1 MVVKEAEILRLEN
14 LTVWA
19 GRVPL
24 IQDFEMTLS
33 SGELLALLGPSGSG
47 KTTLLRSIAGL
58 VDPKS
63 GSVLFHGKNPSE
75 IGWPEY
81 RRSVTYIDQYPVLF
95 KDTVRENLER
105 PFKYAVTKEDF
116 PIDLATDLLKRLNLN
131 SGIMDK
137 NAADLSGG
145 EQQRICLI
153 RALLT
158 GPKVLLLDEPTGS
171 LDEHSEGTVEDL
183 LREEARQRG
192 MAAVVVTH
200 DKRLADRLCDRT
212 IDIVPYMTHGTA
224 RNFEEF

>member
-1 MVVKEAEILRLEN
+1 MVVQEAEILRLEN

-24 IQDFEMTLS
+24 IQDFNMALN

-58 VDPKS
+58 IDPKS
-63 GSVLFHGKNPSE
+63 GSVLFQGKDPSE
-75 IGWPEY
+75 YGWPEY
-81 RRSVTYIDQYPVLF
+81 RRSVVYIEQYPVLF
-95 KDTVRENLER
+95 KESVRDNLER
-105 PFKYAVTKEDF
+105 PFRYAVAKNDF
-116 PIDLATDLLKRLNLN
+116 PLDLAKDLLRRLNLN
-131 SGIMDK
+131 SGILDK

-145 EQQRICLI
+145 ELQRICLI
-153 RALLT
+153 RALLI
-158 GPKVLLLDEPTGS
+158 GPMVLLLDEPTGS

-183 LREEARQRG
+183 LKEEAHRRG
-192 MAAVVVTH
+192 MAAIVVTH